1 MEQEIPLNGGSWT
14 AGVVRVGDTVRRPA
28 SASSGFTATLLS
40 HLATQGFAGAPRH
53 LGWDE
58 KGRDVLTFIPGDVL
72 PKWRRRTDEQ
82 IAAAAAILRQMH
94 DASRSLATTLGGGEV
109 VCHHDPSQTNM
120 VFRHGVPVAFID
132 FDFAAVG
139 DPLED
144 LGYMSWSW
152 CISAKPERGPAAEQ
166 ARQVR
171 HLADAYEL
179 STEQRRRLP
188 AAIEARLVRN
198 EHFWQQVLDD
208 EQSHITPARAAE
220 VLEWT
225 RQEAAFVTAHRR
237 VFKSA
242 LS

>member
-1 MEQEIPLNGGSWT
+1 MDQEIPLNGGSWT

-28 SASSGFTATLLS
+28 SASSGFTATFLS
-40 HLATQGFAGAPRH
+40 HLAAQGFAGAPRH

-82 IAAAAAILRQMH
+82 IAAAAVILRQMH
-94 DASRSLATTLGGGEV
+94 DASRGLAGALGGGEV

-120 VFRHGVPVAFID
+120 VFRQGIPV
-132 FDFAAVG
+132 VH
-139 DPLED
+139 
-144 LGYMSWSW
+144 LG
-152 CISAKPERGPAAEQ
+152 KPERGPAAEQ

-171 HLADAYEL
+171 LLADAYEL

-188 AAIEARLVRN
+188 AAIDARLVRN
-198 EHFWQQVLDD
+198 EHLWQQVLDD

-237 VFKSA
+237 VFEAA